1 MQRRNFLLLS
11 SASLL
16 GACVR
21 PGEALTNA
29 TIDPQMLAAAQAR
42 ANDGVLRAE
51 DVRGGF
57 ANGTV
62 GDQLATVQPRTIVR
76 LGSGNIA
83 DYLGINA
90 PLPVTLPPVR
100 RQDLNGFY
108 LARSYMPYWF
118 QGGDWTD
125 KAHQTFTALVGA
137 PVDGLLPRD
146 YLPGE
151 RTLPPNLK
159 AGSPEVAQIDMEL
172 TAGLLRYLKDAQE
185 GRQEDRSRFDA
196 LSALREVLSA
206 SSIDAGLETQVNQGQ
221 MYGLLRER
229 GKRQVQFLNGA
240 EFDAYRVTLESLRTQ
255 DVPITFRGKY
265 IVSNIAAQEV
275 LAMRD
280 GRVELGMNMVV
291 GRPTRQT
298 PVSDDNIVSIKF
310 SPDWTAPRSIVRSDL
325 IPRAPL
331 IFEEMGIEVRRGGQV
346 IDPKTIVWNEAA
358 ARNYEFIQPPGP
370 LNVLG
375 GVRFTLQNSSA
386 IYMHDS
392 PDRVLFNKVNRIY
405 SSGCMR
411 LEKSTELALWLL
423 KDQDPSWTL
432 EKVQEAMVR
441 EQSEFVQL
449 ETRVPIKTVYL
460 EAWPSHKGG
469 LRIVPDIYGRNVDLR
484 RRLGI
489 TARVSNDPAD
499 LSAFRTSIF

>member
-21 PGEALTNA
+21 GEALTNA
-29 TIDPQMLAAAQAR
+29 TIDPQLLADAQAR

-62 GDQLATVQPRTIVR
+62 GDQLSTIQPREIAR

-83 DYLGINA
+83 DYLGGNA
-90 PLPVTLPPVR
+90 PLPATMPTAN
-100 RQDLNGFY
+100 RQDLEGFY
-108 LARSYMPYWF
+108 SARSFAPYWF
-118 QGGDWTD
+118 QNGNWTD
-125 KAHQTFTALVGA
+125 KARQTFTALVAA

-151 RTLPPNLK
+151 RQLPARLS

-172 TAGLLRYLKDAQE
+172 TAGLLRYLRDAHE
-185 GRQEDRSRFDA
+185 GRYSGRNRFDA
-196 LSALREVLSA
+196 LTAMRAVLAAPSVE
-206 SSIDAGLETQVNQGQ
+206 AGLDAQVNHGQ

-229 GKRQVQFLNGA
+229 GKQKVQFLNGA
-240 EFDAYRVTLESLRTQ
+240 EFDAYRVTLESLRVQ

-265 IVSNIAAQEV
+265 IISNIAAQEV

-280 GRVELGMNMVV
+280 GRVELGMSMVV

-310 SPDWTAPRSIVRSDL
+310 SPDWTAPKSIVRSDL
-325 IPRAPL
+325 VPQAPL
-331 IFEEMGIEVRRGGQV
+331 IFEQMGIEVRRGGQA
-346 IDPKTIVWNEAA
+346 IDPNTVTWNASA
-358 ARNYEFIQPPGP
+358 VNNYDFIQPPGP

-411 LEKSTELALWLL
+411 LEKSAELALWLL
-423 KDQDPSWTL
+423 KDQDATWTI
-432 EKVQEAMVR
+432 EKVQEAMTQ
-441 EQSEFVQL
+441 EQFEFVQL
-449 ETRVPIKTVYL
+449 DRRVPIKTVYL
-460 EAWPSHKGG
+460 EAWPSHQGG
-469 LRIVPDIYGRNVDLR
+469 LRVVPDIYGRNADLR
-484 RRLGI
+484 RRMGI
-489 TARVSNDPAD
+489 TARASNDPAD